1 MERIG
6 FVTNNYIN
14 KMKKL
19 LFAAALFL
27 ASFAADAQSL
37 SYELGAPG
45 FSYQETFPQ
54 LNGTKD
60 SLIFQCQ
67 NVVVKIAG
75 APEGK
80 HEQIYS
86 SVRVALKEPFDLTK
100 VDSLLRTEVV
110 KFVNETYNQEKD
122 GN

>member
-1 MERIG
+1 
-6 FVTNNYIN
+6 
-14 KMKKL
+14 MKKL

-37 SYELGAPG
+37 TYELGTPG

-54 LNGTKD
+54 LNETKD
-60 SLIFQCQ
+60 SLVFQCQ

-80 HEQIYS
+80 HEQVYS
-86 SVRVALKEPFDLTK
+86 TVRVALELPYDLSKT
-100 VDSLLRTEVV
+100 DSLLRLEVV
-110 KFVNETYNQEKD
+110 KFVNKTYDQVKD